1 MAEPS
6 EVRIPHLG
14 ADEPVEVVE
23 VLVAAGDQ
31 VSRED
36 SLITLESDKASM
48 DVPSPADGKVLELKV
63 KRGDKVKEGSLIL
76 LLEAAGEP
84 LVESEEAGV
93 SPKPG
98 QETTQETPQEPAQ
111 KPADPRQ
118 EDTAKVGPPP
128 VAPPAVKV
136 ESRAFDVALVVI
148 GAGVGGY
155 TAAFRAADLGLAV
168 TLVERYP
175 TLGGVCLNVGCIPSK
190 ALLHVADV
198 IHEAEALDA
207 RGVSF
212 GAPVIDLGRLR
223 AWKDEVVG
231 RLTGGISELA
241 KRRKV
246 KVLQGRARFLGE
258 HELEVASDD
267 GVETLSFGQAIIA
280 AGSRVVK
287 IPGVP
292 YDDPRVMDSTDA
304 LELPDVPENL
314 LLVGGGI
321 IGLEMAMVFGA
332 LGTKLTIVEL
342 LDGLIPECDRDL
354 VRPLEARLKKGMGA
368 EIHLGTKMTSLE
380 SLADGSGLVA
390 QLEGSGGSKSATF
403 DRALIA
409 VGRRPNGDLLNAG
422 AAGVEV
428 DERGFIAVD
437 RSLRTNQRHIYAIG
451 DIVGEPM
458 LAHKASHQ
466 GKVAAENAAGENSA
480 FDARV
485 IPLVAYTDPEIAWV
499 GLTETDAKANG
510 TVFEKVKFPWAAS
523 GRALGMGRTDGST
536 KLLFDPETKRLLGGG
551 IVGLG
556 AGDLISEVAL
566 AIEMDCEAADLAL
579 TIHPHPTVSETIGFA
594 AEVFEGTITDLFRPK
609 R

>member
-1 MAEPS
+1 MAEPC

-48 DVPSPADGKVLELKV
+48 DVPSPVDGKVLELKV
-63 KRGDKVKEGSLIL
+63 KRGDKVEEGSLIL
-76 LLEAAGEP
+76 LLEASGEP
-84 LVESEEAGV
+84 LVEPEEARV

-98 QETTQETPQEPAQ
+98 QETTQEPAKELA
-111 KPADPRQ
+111 KPRREAA
-118 EDTAKVGPPP
+118 AKVEPLPA
-128 VAPPAVKV
+128 APPAVQV
-136 ESRAFDVALVVI
+136 ESRAFDAALVVI

-190 ALLHVADV
+190 ALLHVASV

-223 AWKDEVVG
+223 TWKDEVVT
-231 RLTGGISELA
+231 RLTGGILELA

-246 KVLQGRARFLGE
+246 NVVHGSARFLGE
-258 HELEVASDD
+258 HELEVAGAD

-280 AGSRVVK
+280 TGSRVVK

-304 LELPDVPENL
+304 LELAEIPEDL

-342 LDGLIPECDRDL
+342 LDGLIPGCDRDL

-403 DRALIA
+403 DRVLIA

-437 RSLRTNQRHIYAIG
+437 RSLRTNQQHIYAIG

-466 GKVAAENAAGENSA
+466 GKVAAENAAGENRA
-480 FDARV
+480 VDARV

-499 GLTETDAKANG
+499 GLTETEAKANG
-510 TVFEKVKFPWAAS
+510 TVFEKAKFPWAAS
-523 GRALGMGRTDGST
+523 GRALGMGRTEGST

-551 IVGLG
+551 IVGHG
-556 AGDLISEVAL
+556 AGDLISEVGL

>member
-1 MAEPS
+1 
-6 EVRIPHLG
+6 
-14 ADEPVEVVE
+14 
-23 VLVAAGDQ
+23 
-31 VSRED
+31 
-36 SLITLESDKASM
+36 
-48 DVPSPADGKVLELKV
+48 
-63 KRGDKVKEGSLIL
+63 
-76 LLEAAGEP
+76 
-84 LVESEEAGV
+84 
-93 SPKPG
+93 
-98 QETTQETPQEPAQ
+98 
-111 KPADPRQ
+111 
-118 EDTAKVGPPP
+118 
-128 VAPPAVKV
+128 
-136 ESRAFDVALVVI
+136 
-148 GAGVGGY
+148 
-155 TAAFRAADLGLAV
+155 
-168 TLVERYP
+168 
-175 TLGGVCLNVGCIPSK
+175 
-190 ALLHVADV
+190 
-198 IHEAEALDA
+198 
-207 RGVSF
+207 VSF

-223 AWKDEVVG
+223 TWKDEVVA
-231 RLTGGISELA
+231 RLTGGILELA

-246 KVLQGRARFLGE
+246 NVVHGSARFLGE
-258 HELEVASDD
+258 HELEVAGDD

-304 LELPDVPENL
+304 LELAEVPENL

-342 LDGLIPECDRDL
+342 LDGLIPGCDRDL

-403 DRALIA
+403 DRVLIA

-437 RSLRTNQRHIYAIG
+437 RSLRTNQQHIYAIG

-466 GKVAAENAAGENSA
+466 GKVAAENAAGENRA